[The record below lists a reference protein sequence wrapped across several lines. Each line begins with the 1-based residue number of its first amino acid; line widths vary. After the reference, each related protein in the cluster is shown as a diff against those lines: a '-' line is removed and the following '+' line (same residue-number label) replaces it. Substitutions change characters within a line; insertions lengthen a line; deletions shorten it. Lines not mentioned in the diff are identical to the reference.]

1 MSGSRTKSGTRQPL
15 TVVLALLVTLFT
27 TSVSAESIRLQRPN
41 LLVGDL
47 DNALSLYRDVL
58 RFKLE
63 AVRDLPEGGY
73 AYELFE
79 IPSTASL
86 RFAVLSSG
94 SQINVLALTE
104 VTGPG
109 SLMPLSGDARP
120 GAGLVLEVSDFDLI
134 FEKLEQMG
142 LKVLA
147 ENAFQTSDGLSG
159 RQRGFRDYDGNLI
172 ILYTLADGGE
182 PE

>member
-1 MSGSRTKSGTRQPL
+1 MSGSRANSGTRQPL
-15 TVVLALLVTLFT
+15 AVVLALLVTLFT
-27 TSVSAESIRLQRPN
+27 TGVSAEAVRFQRSN
-41 LLVGDL
+41 LLIGNL
-47 DNALSLYRDVL
+47 DKALSLYRDVL

-63 AVRDLPEGGY
+63 AVRDLPAGGY

-79 IPSTASL
+79 IPTNASL

-109 SLMPLSGDARP
+109 TPMRLSGEISPRS
-120 GAGLVLEVSDFDLI
+120 GLVLEVSDFDLV
-134 FEKLEQMG
+134 FEKLEQMS
-142 LKVLA
+142 LRILD
-147 ENAFQTSDGLSG
+147 ENAFETSDGRKGS
-159 RQRGFRDYDGNLI
+159 QRGFRDYDDNLI
-172 ILYTLADGGE
+172 ILYTLAGGGG